1 MLQLSGFRGDLAI
14 MAAFPA
20 YFTDNLW
27 FIILVGSALTFPL
40 AWIAD
45 GVFKENAFGV
55 MGNYILLMIGAY
67 GGAAWLM
74 LFIGS
79 ATRTMALPHL
89 PFFAAAGGAAA
100 VILSACF
107 VKRLVVR

>member
-1 MLQLSGFRGDLAI
+1 MMGLPS
-14 MAAFPA
+14 
-20 YFTDNLW
+20 YFTENIW
-27 FIILVGSALTFPL
+27 FIVLVGSAITFPL

-45 GVFKENAFGV
+45 GVFKDNAFG
-55 MGNYILLMIGAY
+55 MIGNYILLMIGAI

-79 ATRTMALPHL
+79 ATRVMALPHL

-100 VILSACF
+100 LILSACF
-107 VKRLVVR
+107 IKRLVTR

>member
-1 MLQLSGFRGDLAI
+1 MMGLPS
-14 MAAFPA
+14 
-20 YFTDNLW
+20 YFTENIW
-27 FIILVGSALTFPL
+27 FIVLVGSAITFPL

-45 GVFKENAFGV
+45 GVFKDNAFG
-55 MGNYILLMIGAY
+55 MIGNYILLMIGAI

-79 ATRTMALPHL
+79 ATRVMALPHL

-100 VILSACF
+100 LMLSACF
-107 VKRLVVR
+107 IKRLVTR

>member
-1 MLQLSGFRGDLAI
+1 M
-14 MAAFPA
+14 MTAFPS
-20 YFTDNLW
+20 YFTENLW
-27 FIILVGSALTFPL
+27 FIALVGSAITFPL

-45 GVFKENAFGV
+45 GAFKETAFGL

-79 ATRTMALPHL
+79 ATRVMALPHL

-107 VKRLVVR
+107 VKRLVTR